1 MRADGRQNVEAAPP
15 LAWRASF
22 PGRFLLKVPSVAPL
36 DILRRIVGKSL
47 ARWPE
52 LWNGRCRSPEL
63 DVMNADSRVASHEES
78 EPSIKDWL
86 PTMVPYRMVWY
97 PHRRHTFQRLRYY
110 DQS

>member
-1 MRADGRQNVEAAPP
+1 MDRQNVEAAPP

-22 PGRFLLKVPSVAPL
+22 PGRFLLKGPSVAPL
-36 DILRRIVGKSL
+36 DILRRIVETSL

-63 DVMNADSRVASHEES
+63 DVMNVDSRVASHEES

-86 PTMVPYRMVWY
+86 PTMVSYGTNRILIVVN
-97 PHRRHTFQRLRYY
+97 RHTYQRLRYY